1 MELASY
7 IPVLIQ
13 IIAALA
19 MGAGIIVAS
28 HLIGQRAKKNKLK
41 DSAYECGVVPE
52 GEPHP
57 RFGAKFYL
65 VALLFVVFDVEVVL
79 MMPLALVYREVVA
92 QNICLIIP
100 VLFFMAVMAVGIFYE
115 IKKDALNW
123 NIPKS
128 N

>member
-1 MELASY
+1 MELSSY

-13 IIAALA
+13 IVAALA

-28 HLIGQRAKKNKLK
+28 HLIGQRAKKNRLK

-100 VLFFMAVMAVGIFYE
+100 VLFFMAIMAVGIFYE